1 MRKVACPPSDS
12 IESSATEM
20 ARKGTNVPTFA
31 VVSRGPT
38 GVAPDIDERFNMRNT
53 SRLILA
59 LGTAAVIAAGASAF
73 TATSTIDNAAVHV
86 GSVAQSVSGATI
98 TNVVH
103 SYTPESDTTTA
114 ISAKAEELLST
125 VPGVVQVS
133 INGGALEPC
142 TVTQTDANTNG
153 IDDGAMDYSDIAC
166 DIADTTNV
174 TSIRFVV
181 NG

>member
-1 MRKVACPPSDS
+1 MLPKFPGVTD
-12 IESSATEM
+12 
-20 ARKGTNVPTFA
+20 
-31 VVSRGPT
+31 PT
-38 GVAPDIDERFNMRNT
+38 GVDPDIDERFTMRNS

-59 LGTAAVIAAGASAF
+59 LGTAGLIAAGTSAF
-73 TATSTIDNAAVHV
+73 TATSTIDASAVHV

-125 VPGVVQVS
+125 AEGVVQVS

-142 TVTQTDANTNG
+142 TVTQTDADTDG
-153 IDDGAMDYSDIAC
+153 VDDGATDFSDVAC